1 MAFSRNGLAK
11 ISTSGNTNAN
21 AMWMY
26 TTADAIATVIAA
38 DYFLLAINEIRLND
52 CILAVTSTGGTP
64 ALTFTYVNANTG
76 TAIDVVDGLVIPATD
91 T

>member
-1 MAFSRNGLAK
+1 MSFLRSGLAR
-11 ISTSGNTNAN
+11 ISSSGNTTAN

-38 DYFLLAINEIRLND
+38 DYFLAAINELRVND
-52 CILAVTSTGGTP
+52 TLLVVSSTGGTP
-64 ALTFTYVNANTG
+64 AVTFTYVNENDGAT
-76 TAIDVVDGLVIPATD
+76 IDVVDGLVIPATD

>member
-1 MAFSRNGLAK
+1 MAFSRNSLAK
-11 ISTSGNTNAN
+11 ISSSGNTNAN

-26 TTADAIATVIAA
+26 TTTETIGTVITA
-38 DYFLLAINEIRLND
+38 DFFLPAINEIRLND
-52 CILAVTSTGGTP
+52 VIVAVTSTGGTP
-64 ALTFTYVNANTG
+64 AVTFTYVNANTG

>member
-1 MAFSRNGLAK
+1 MAFSRDGLAK

-21 AMWMY
+21 VMWMY

-38 DYFLLAINEIRLND
+38 DYFLEAIREIRLND
-52 CILAVTSTGGTP
+52 CILVVSSTGGTP
-64 ALTFTYVNANTG
+64 ALTFTYVNANDGAT
-76 TAIDVVDGLVIPATD
+76 IDVVDGLLIPATD